1 MPFNCRGAESPGGPI
16 SGLPAHAYDM
26 YIMPPSPTTPVMHSQ
41 PGQQQRQ
48 QQLQQSTPPYRMRH
62 DQLNSPGMHTPHVYV
77 CLASHNAD
85 LTTGNLQ
92 TA

>member
-26 YIMPPSPTTPVMHSQ
+26 YIMPPSPMTPVMHSQ
-41 PGQQQRQ
+41 PGQQQQQ

-77 CLASHNAD
+77 CFASHNAD